1 MRQKEKES
9 QIAMYLKIKS
19 FFGGITIGSL
29 GGLIGLG
36 GAEFRLPF
44 LVGVLKIDTLHAII
58 LNLLISLITVTF
70 ALVFRGVDT
79 HILSYGSIVINL
91 LSGTL
96 IGAWIGVNF
105 ATKVNKKTLNSS
117 IFYLLIFISMI
128 LFSHIFIDLNQAL
141 NIPHLVQV
149 IVGFILGI
157 GIGTVSSLLGV
168 AGGELLIPTIV
179 LLYGVDIKTAG
190 TLSLAISLPTLLVG
204 IYKYHKNN
212 RLFESLSYKNVIIF
226 MSIGSI
232 LGAFIGSVLFGII
245 NAVILEIVLSLILLI
260 SAYKLFKKGDKQ
272 CKDLKHT

>member
-1 MRQKEKES
+1 MKQKEKES

-19 FFGGITIGSL
+19 FVGGVTIGSL

-70 ALVFRGVDT
+70 ALVFRGIDAHV
-79 HILSYGSIVINL
+79 LSHSSTIINL

-105 ATKVNKKTLNSS
+105 ATKVNKKTLNSA
-117 IFYLLIFISMI
+117 IFYLLLFISMI
-128 LFSHIFIDLNQAL
+128 LFSHIFLDFNQAL
-141 NIPHLVQV
+141 NIAHSVQI

-157 GIGTVSSLLGV
+157 GIGMVSSLLGV
-168 AGGELLIPTIV
+168 AGGELLIPTLV
-179 LLYGVDIKTAG
+179 LLYGMDIKTAG

-212 RLFESLSYKNVIIF
+212 RLVEILYFKNIIIF
-226 MSIGSI
+226 MAIGSI
-232 LGAFIGSVLFGII
+232 LGALLGSILFGIV
-245 NAVILEIVLSLILLI
+245 NAVILEILLSLILLI
-260 SAYKLFKKGDKQ
+260 SAYKLFKTKEINNAKI
-272 CKDLKHT
+272 

>member
-1 MRQKEKES
+1 
-9 QIAMYLKIKS
+9 MYLKIKS
-19 FFGGITIGSL
+19 FVGGVTIGSL

-70 ALVFRGVDT
+70 ALVFRGIDAHV
-79 HILSYGSIVINL
+79 LSHSSTIINL

-105 ATKVNKKTLNSS
+105 ATKVNKKTLNSA
-117 IFYLLIFISMI
+117 IFYLLLFISMI
-128 LFSHIFIDLNQAL
+128 LFSHIFLDFNQAL
-141 NIPHLVQV
+141 NIAHSVQI

-157 GIGTVSSLLGV
+157 GIGMVSSLLGV
-168 AGGELLIPTIV
+168 AGGELLIPTLV
-179 LLYGVDIKTAG
+179 LLYGMDIKTAG

-212 RLFESLSYKNVIIF
+212 RLVEILYFKNIIIF
-226 MSIGSI
+226 MAIGSI
-232 LGAFIGSVLFGII
+232 LGALLGSILFGIV
-245 NAVILEIVLSLILLI
+245 NAVILEILLSLILLI
-260 SAYKLFKKGDKQ
+260 SAYKLFKTKEINNAKI
-272 CKDLKHT
+272 